1 MLLLGLIGHP
11 VAHSVSPAM
20 HQAAMKELGIEGAYL
35 AFDVLPDNL
44 RDAVFGARALGFRG
58 LNITIPHKET
68 VARYLRLKDE
78 AEAIKAVNTIKPDDM
93 TGYNTDAYG
102 AMKALEEEGF
112 RARGR
117 RCLIVGAGGAAKAI
131 GYGLIT
137 AGAKLVVTNRTP
149 SRGIELANFLR
160 KFGPCTFLHFD
171 KLHELRGRISLIVNA
186 TPLGMKGFEERL
198 PVPASLLERVTVFD
212 TVYNPMETLL
222 IREAKKRGCRVVY
235 GIEMLVHQGAKS
247 FEIWT
252 GMKPPVEAMREAAV
266 KALGG
271 EGVH

>member
-20 HQAAMKELGIEGAYL
+20 HQAAMRELGIEGAYL

-58 LNITIPHKET
+58 LNVTIPHKET
-68 VARYLRLKDE
+68 VAKYLRLKGE
-78 AEAIKAVNTIKPDDM
+78 AEAIKAVNTIKLDDM
-93 TGYNTDAYG
+93 SGYNTDVYG
-102 AMKALEEEGF
+102 AMKALEEAGF
-112 RARGR
+112 RIKGK

-131 GYGLIT
+131 GYGLAK

-149 SRGIELANFLR
+149 SRGIELVNFLR
-160 KFGPCTFLHFD
+160 KFGPCTFIHFHR
-171 KLHELRGRISLIVNA
+171 LHELKGRTSLIVNA
-186 TPLGMKGFEERL
+186 TPLGMEGFEERL
-198 PVPASLLERVTVFD
+198 PVPVTLLEKVTVFD

-222 IREAKKRGCRVVY
+222 IKEAKRRGCRVIY
-235 GIEMLVHQGAKS
+235 GIEMLVHQGARS

-252 GMKPPVEAMREAAV
+252 GMKPPIEVMREAAI
-266 KALGG
+266 KALKGG
-271 EGVH
+271 E